1 MRPIRA
7 LKRFFLKVCPSF
19 IPLLRSPSIE
29 LKSTAVP
36 AGILAVFCTNFSTFI
51 LLIGASYKIM
61 SSHFSRS
68 QTLTRLK
75 FAFVSEVFDE
85 LGWSVVMTIALVSAK
100 ELLEPFV

>member
-1 MRPIRA
+1 
-7 LKRFFLKVCPSF
+7 
-19 IPLLRSPSIE
+19 
-29 LKSTAVP
+29 
-36 AGILAVFCTNFSTFI
+36 
-51 LLIGASYKIM
+51 M